1 MEKLKSAVP
10 EALKQEIWKSTPT
23 ELPSTCSSL
32 LDFFHHL
39 PQFHQMVKDLTDP
52 AMALCCKDQ
61 SAALEAKLKGN
72 ECFSKGD
79 YPNALLSY
87 SQALRLAPVDIDD
100 MEKNPL
106 AVLYVNR
113 ASALQK
119 MGLLLEC
126 LRDCS
131 RALRLSPHYA
141 KAWFRRG
148 KANISLGKFEDAI
161 RDLNISLKAEIS
173 SSGKRQIEAELN
185 IALDKHKGMGS
196 SGKKPNQ
203 NISEVPDEPDQVK
216 LQCLFKTTKGRG
228 MFCVDGVS
236 EASLVHK
243 EDPYAAII
251 LKKCRETHC
260 HFCFNELPADAIS
273 CLSCSIPLYCSDQCQ
288 LQAGG
293 QKIDRSFRS
302 FKGLEGLPND
312 LQNYISDVLAGNSTL
327 ETGHIAEHRHECL
340 GFHWPLILPS
350 EVVLAGRILVKVI
363 EQKKHASVVS
373 KLIGILD
380 LSHNYPHLSPES
392 KLEMHIYSIILV
404 HCLQHFYTTE
414 LPISGIVISK
424 LVILLSQIQ
433 VNSMAIVR
441 MQAPEVRGSVYEP
454 GNALTSSLEQVKVGQ
469 VVYVAGSLFN
479 HSCRPNIH
487 AYFLS
492 RTLYLQATEYILAGS
507 ELELSYGPQVGQWD
521 FKDRQQLL
529 EDRYSFT
536 CQCTGCSELNVSDL
550 VINAYRCTKPNCLG
564 VILDS
569 TIARYEKQKL
579 KLLLDAPAVY
589 SSSPHKQIDRLKGA
603 NINEVARRIFVSD
616 YELEPQHCLVCGSYR
631 DLEASCAATS
641 QVESFC
647 KRLQDAIASNEVPNN
662 ILQDALRC
670 TDLLRTILH
679 PYNKRIAE
687 VEDNLAQAF
696 CLVGELQAALD
707 HCKASIQ
714 ILEKLYDPNHIAIG
728 NELIKFA
735 SLQILVGD
743 SAASDSMSRIT
754 AIFSRYYGSH
764 ADDTY
769 PFLRHLKASQDV
781 DKRFTF
787 HPVVSSKN

>member
-87 SQALRLAPVDIDD
+87 SQALRHAPVDIDD
-100 MEKNPL
+100 MEKNPV

-131 RALRLSPHYA
+131 RALRVSPHYA

-185 IALDKHKGMGS
+185 IALDKNKGMGS
-196 SGKKPNQ
+196 SGKKRNQ
-203 NISEVPDEPDQVK
+203 NLSEVPDEPDQVK
-216 LQCLFKTTKGRG
+216 LRCLFKKTKGRG
-228 MFCVDGVS
+228 MFCVDDVS

-243 EDPYAAII
+243 EDPYAA
-251 LKKCRETHC
+251 
-260 HFCFNELPADAIS
+260 
-273 CLSCSIPLYCSDQCQ
+273 
-288 LQAGG
+288 
-293 QKIDRSFRS
+293 
-302 FKGLEGLPND
+302 
-312 LQNYISDVLAGNSTL
+312 
-327 ETGHIAEHRHECL
+327 
-340 GFHWPLILPS
+340 
-350 EVVLAGRILVKVI
+350 
-363 EQKKHASVVS
+363 
-373 KLIGILD
+373 
-380 LSHNYPHLSPES
+380 
-392 KLEMHIYSIILV
+392 
-404 HCLQHFYTTE
+404 
-414 LPISGIVISK
+414 

-433 VNSMAIVR
+433 VNSMAVVR
-441 MQAPEVRGSVYEP
+441 VQAPEVRGPVYEP

-469 VVYVAGSLFN
+469 AVYVAGSLFN

-492 RTLYLQATEYILAGS
+492 RTLYVQATEYILAGS

-521 FKDRQQLL
+521 CKYRQQLL
-529 EDRYSFT
+529 GDRYSFT

-589 SSSPHKQIDRLKGA
+589 SSSLHKQIEKLKGA
-603 NINEVARRIFVSD
+603 NINEVARCIFQSD
-616 YELEPQHCLVCGSYR
+616 YKLEPQNCLVCGSYR

-641 QVESFC
+641 QVDSCC

-679 PYNKRIAE
+679 PFNKRIAE
-687 VEDNLAQAF
+687 VEDNLSQAF

-714 ILEKLYDPNHIAIG
+714 ILENLYDPNHIAIG
-728 NELIKFA
+728 NELIKLA
-735 SLQILVGD
+735 SLQISVGD
-743 SAASDSMSRIT
+743 SAASDSMSKIT
-754 AIFSRYYGSH
+754 TIFSRYYGSH
-764 ADDTY
+764 ADDIY

-781 DKRFTF
+781 DKRVAF
-787 HPVVSSKN
+787 HPVESSKN

>member
-1 MEKLKSAVP
+1 METLKSTVP
-10 EALKQEIWKSTPT
+10 NTLEQQISKSTPT

-39 PQFHQMVKDLTDP
+39 PQFHQMIKDLTDP
-52 AMALCCKDQ
+52 TMALCCKDR

-72 ECFSKGD
+72 ECFSKGE
-79 YPNALLSY
+79 YPNALLFY
-87 SQALRLAPVDIDD
+87 SQALRLAPVDLDD
-100 MEKNPL
+100 LEINL
-106 AVLYVNR
+106 VALLYVNR
-113 ASALQK
+113 ASTLQK

-131 RALRLSPHYA
+131 RALRISPRYA

-161 RDLNISLKAEIS
+161 RDLNISLKVEIS
-173 SSGKRQIEAELN
+173 SSGKRQIEVELK
-185 IALDKHKGMGS
+185 IALDKFKGMGS
-196 SGKKPNQ
+196 SGKKTNQ
-203 NISEVPDEPDQVK
+203 NQSEVPDEPDQVK
-216 LQCLFKTTKGRG
+216 LQCLLTTTKGRG
-228 MFCVDGVS
+228 MFCVEDVS

-273 CLSCSIPLYCSDQCQ
+273 CASCSIPLYCSDRCQ
-288 LQAGG
+288 IQAGG
-293 QKIDRSFRS
+293 QKFDRSS
-302 FKGLEGLPND
+302 KSSNGLEGLADD
-312 LQNYISDVLAGNSTL
+312 LKNYMSDVLAGISTL
-327 ETGHIAEHRHECL
+327 DTGHIAEHRHECQ

-363 EQKKHASVVS
+363 EQKKRASADS
-373 KLIGILD
+373 NLIGFLD
-380 LSHNYPHLSPES
+380 LSHNYIQLPPES
-392 KLEMHIYSIILV
+392 KLEMYIYSIILL
-404 HCLQHFYTTE
+404 HCLQHFYRTE
-414 LPISGIVISK
+414 LPISGIIVSK

-433 VNSMAIVR
+433 VNSMAVVR
-441 MQAPEVRGSVYEP
+441 MQAPEVKGPAYKS

-469 VVYVAGSLFN
+469 AVYVAGSFFN
-479 HSCRPNIH
+479 HSCQPNIH

-492 RTLYLQATEYILAGS
+492 RTLYVRATEYILAGS

-521 FKDRQQLL
+521 CKDRQRLL

-536 CQCTGCSELNVSDL
+536 CQCTACSELNVPDL
-550 VINAYRCTKPNCLG
+550 VINAYRCTKLNCLG
-564 VILDS
+564 VILDR
-569 TIARYEKQKL
+569 TVTRCEKRKL
-579 KLLLDAPAVY
+579 KLLLDAPTVY
-589 SSSPHKQIDRLKGA
+589 SSSPHKQVEKLKDA
-603 NINEVARRIFVSD
+603 TISEVARRVFESD
-616 YELEPQHCLVCGSYR
+616 YKLEPQHCLVCDSYG

-641 QVESFC
+641 QAESC
-647 KRLQDAIASNEVPNN
+647 YKRLQDAIASNEVPTN
-662 ILQDALRC
+662 ILLDAVRC
-670 TDLLRTILH
+670 TDLLRTIFH

-696 CLVGELQAALD
+696 SLVGELQAAID

-714 ILEKLYDPNHIAIG
+714 ILEKLYGANHVAIG
-728 NELIKFA
+728 NELIKLA

-743 SAASDSMSRIT
+743 TAASGSISRIT

-764 ADDTY
+764 ADDVY
-769 PFLRHLKASQDV
+769 PYLRHLKGSRDV
-781 DKRFTF
+781 EK
-787 HPVVSSKN
+787 S